1 MTSSSGG
8 LFLPSPAQTQA
19 AGLLL
24 GQSLERLR
32 AEGAVKFPFLIL
44 LRGDLGAGKT
54 SLTKSLAKALADVA
68 EEQVLSPTFSLANE
82 YAGRL
87 EIFHLDLYRLP
98 DEEEFF
104 GAGLDEYLRRPGLT
118 VIEWPEKM
126 PENFWPPQRLE
137 LRLLVEGEGRRL
149 YLDFAPPAVY
159 NDLIESLATVE
170 RISDAGA

>member
-1 MTSSSGG
+1 MSLSSGG
-8 LFLPSPAQTQA
+8 LFLPSPIQTRA
-19 AGLLL
+19 AGLSL
-24 GQSLERLR
+24 GQSLKRLQ

-54 SLTKSLAKALADVA
+54 SLTKSLAQALAGVA
-68 EEQVLSPTFSLANE
+68 ENLVLSPTFTLANE
-82 YAGRL
+82 YAGQP

-149 YLDFAPPAVY
+149 YLDFAPPAVH
-159 NDLIESLATVE
+159 NEL
-170 RISDAGA
+170 AGALAALEAVGSAGA